1 MNVLSSDIRLHVERM
16 QTILKEEGIDAFIG
30 ASSVA
35 TLYFFGQVFSG
46 LVYIPQQG
54 EPIYLIRR
62 PQSFGEHQGLHYIR
76 KIEQLGE
83 IVDLTN
89 ISKIALETDELPYS
103 DIERQQKMFH
113 QAEVFN
119 GTALLRKIRMVK
131 TPYEIAEVRKNCL
144 KHIAVYE
151 KVKQIYR
158 VGMSDTE
165 LQIEIEHLMRQGGSI
180 GLFRCFGSL
189 MEFHMGSLLSG
200 NNADA
205 ASPYDFALGGG
216 GNEALPLGAN
226 GSPLKEGQAIMLDM
240 AGNYG
245 VYLSDISRT
254 YSIGKLPEEA
264 YRLHELSRRMHREVM
279 QTAKPGTSCSS
290 IYLACLEMA
299 KQEKAEQYFMGHSS
313 QAQFVGHGLGL
324 QINELPVLTTRSKDV
339 LQEGMIIAFEPKF
352 VIPEVGAVGIENTY
366 LITAD
371 GVENLSPMSEDI
383 VDLNS

>member
-16 QTILKEEGIDAFIG
+16 QTTLKEEGIDAFIG

-76 KIEQLGE
+76 KIEQLSE

-103 DIERQQKMFH
+103 DIERQKKMFH

-119 GTALLRKIRMVK
+119 GTSLLRKIRMVK

-144 KHIAVYE
+144 KHIAIYE

-158 VGMSDTE
+158 AGMSDTE

-205 ASPYDFALGGG
+205 A
-216 GNEALPLGAN
+216 
-226 GSPLKEGQAIMLDM
+226 SPLKEGQAIMLDM

-299 KQEKAEQYFMGHSS
+299 KQEKAEQYFMGYSS

-352 VIPEVGAVGIENTY
+352 VLPEVGAVGIENTY
-366 LITAD
+366 LITAN

>member
-16 QTILKEEGIDAFIG
+16 QTTLKEEGIDAFIG

-76 KIEQLGE
+76 KIEQLSE

-103 DIERQQKMFH
+103 DIERQKKMFH

-131 TPYEIAEVRKNCL
+131 TPYEIAEIRKNCL

-158 VGMSDTE
+158 AGMSDTE

-226 GSPLKEGQAIMLDM
+226 GSPLKAIMLDM

-290 IYLACLEMA
+290 IYLACLEMV

>member
-16 QTILKEEGIDAFIG
+16 QTSLKEEGIDAFIG

-103 DIERQQKMFH
+103 DIERQKKMFH

-131 TPYEIAEVRKNCL
+131 TPYEIAEIRKNCL

-158 VGMSDTE
+158 AGMSDTE
-165 LQIEIEHLMRQGGSI
+165 LQIEI

-254 YSIGKLPEEA
+254 YSIGELPEEA

-290 IYLACLEMA
+290 IYLACLEMV

-383 VDLNS
+383 VDLNN

>member
-16 QTILKEEGIDAFIG
+16 QTSLKEEGIDAFIG

-54 EPIYLIRR
+54 KPIYLIRR

-76 KIEQLGE
+76 KIEQLSE
-83 IVDLTN
+83 IVNLTN

-103 DIERQQKMFH
+103 DIERQKKMFH

-158 VGMSDTE
+158 AGMSDTE

-264 YRLHELSRRMHREVM
+264 YRLHELSRRMHREVI

-299 KQEKAEQYFMGHSS
+299 KQEKAEQYSS